1 MPAHPLGRAQVCID
15 LTVRSQPFRNYVKE
29 RGVCSVLYCTM
40 YCAVL
45 CIVLYCV
52 LCCTMYCAVLCIV
65 LYYVLY
71 CTLIGKNK
79 IACD

>member
-29 RGVCSVLYCTM
+29 RGVY
-40 YCAVL
+40 Y
-45 CIVLYCV
+45 V

-71 CTLIGKNK
+71 CTLIGKNQVT
-79 IACD
+79 